1 MQAIA
6 KVQTDN
12 REVNQLQS
20 NILSYLNTIGQNALL
35 SGVILA
41 NQSLKSGDNTINTK
55 LNRKLQGWFIIR
67 QRGPASLYDKQDS
80 NQTPNSTLILNSSAN
95 VSVDIFVF

>member
-1 MQAIA
+1 MQSIP

-20 NILSYLNTIGQNALL
+20 NILTYLNTMGQNALL
-35 SGVILA
+35 SGITLQ
-41 NQSLKSGDNTINTK
+41 NISLVSGDNTINTK
-55 LNRKLQGWFIIR
+55 LNRKLQGWFIVR
-67 QRGPASLYDKQDS
+67 QRGAAQIYDKQDS
-80 NQTPNSTLILNSSAN
+80 NKTPNSTLVLNASAA

>member
-67 QRGPASLYDKQDS
+67 QRGPATLYDKQDS

>member
-20 NILSYLNTIGQNALL
+20 NILSYLNTLGQNALL
-35 SGVILA
+35 SGTILQK
-41 NQSLKSGDNTINTK
+41 QSLSSGSNTINHK
-55 LNRKLQGWFIIR
+55 LNKPLQGWFIIR
-67 QRGPASLYDKQDS
+67 QRSAASIYDDQD
-80 NQTPNSTLILNSSAN
+80 NNPTPNRTLILISSAD
-95 VSVDIFVF
+95 VIVDIFVF

>member
-20 NILSYLNTIGQNALL
+20 NILSYLNTLGQNALL
-35 SGVILA
+35 SGAILQK
-41 NQSLKSGDNTINTK
+41 QSLISGSNTINHK
-55 LNRKLQGWFIIR
+55 LNRPLQGWFIIR
-67 QRGPASLYDKQDS
+67 QRSGAAIYDDQD
-80 NQTPNSTLILNSSAN
+80 NNTTPNRTLILISSAD
-95 VSVDIFVF
+95 VVVDIFVF